1 MNEAEVLE
9 VVREGIVVL
18 VTVSAP
24 MLLTG
29 LIIGLVVSLFQSLTS
44 IQEMTLSF
52 VPKILALFL
61 SLIVFAPFMLHEL
74 QTFTNSMF
82 DRMISLG
89 G

>member
-9 VVREGIVVL
+9 VIREGIVVL
-18 VTVSAP
+18 LQVSAP

-29 LIIGLVVSLFQSLTS
+29 MVVGLAVSLFQSLTS

-52 VPKILALFL
+52 VPKILTLFL
-61 SLIVFAPFMLHEL
+61 SLILFAPYMLHEL
-74 QTFTNSMF
+74 SAFTQSMF
-82 DRMISLG
+82 DRMINLG